1 MLNIRKGYWGLLGV
15 IAIGAFEPVVQAAIP
30 EHQPIVSVTP
40 RLLAAEP
47 SFAGI
52 LSGNSIPTAIKLK
65 DLTSEWRA
73 MSTNGQVEIGNFQ
86 ALVSLFGGGSFANN
100 YYTKGQTVTV
110 GSETYIVAYSLLS
123 LAEKISPEL
132 PLNLSLL
139 NLKTIGSMSNIR
151 IFETVAETKVLEGQL
166 ASLQIANI
174 FGGSKPGVEDKPA
187 VSPAAEPEVRPA
199 EVQPRPTIRRK
210 RLRTNRKYRRRQI
223 GRNTR
228 RTMSNSR

>member
-1 MLNIRKGYWGLLGV
+1 MLNIRKSCWGLLGV
-15 IAIGAFEPVVQAAIP
+15 IAIGTFEPVVWAAIP
-30 EHQPIVSVTP
+30 ENQPVISVTP

-47 SFAGI
+47 SFASI
-52 LSGNSIPTAIKLK
+52 LSGNSIPSIIKLK
-65 DLTSEWRA
+65 DLTPEWRA

-100 YYTKGQTVTV
+100 YYTKGQTVSV

-123 LAEKISPEL
+123 LPEKISPEL
-132 PLNLSLL
+132 ALNLSLL

-151 IFETVAETKVLEGQL
+151 NFETVAETKVLEAQL

-174 FGGSKPGVEDKPA
+174 FGGSKPGAEEKPA
-187 VSPAAEPEVRPA
+187 ESPAVEPEVRPA

-210 RLRTNRKYRRRQI
+210 RFRSNRKYRRRQMR
-223 GRNTR
+223 RNTNR
-228 RTMSNSR
+228 NMSNSR